1 MGKFIT
7 TATYS
12 TYLTLLGLLYN
23 TCVFVAHM
31 HRGGLTDMTCSKTP
45 VTDRES
51 EALTEAD
58 ADCGGRSAEWG
69 WESSSLRALE
79 SRELGKGKVNF
90 VRGECF
96 SGFES

>member
-12 TYLTLLGLLYN
+12 TYLTPLGLLYN

-31 HRGGLTDMTCSKTP
+31 HRGGRGLTDMTCSKTP

-58 ADCGGRSAEWG
+58 AEGPREWG
-69 WESSSLRALE
+69 WESSNLRALE
-79 SRELGKGKVNF
+79 SRERGKKGKK
-90 VRGECF
+90 
-96 SGFES
+96 